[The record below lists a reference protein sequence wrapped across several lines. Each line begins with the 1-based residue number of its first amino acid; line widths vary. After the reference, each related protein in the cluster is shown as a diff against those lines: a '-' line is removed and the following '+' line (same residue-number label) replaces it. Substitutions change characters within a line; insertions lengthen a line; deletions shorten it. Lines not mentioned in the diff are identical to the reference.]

1 MKPNL
6 LRRLESLESIVEQTA
21 RPPFRLVDVLT
32 LEAAEREEYW
42 SGPEGEIAVL
52 TRIGVPV
59 QGESTGSIHT
69 VVIDLHSSSREKW
82 EATAGMDDDAL
93 EQVAILE
100 DQLRER
106 EERRREGAERERW
119 QREALQA
126 TLEQVPPAPANAYSP
141 KYDRG

>member
-59 QGESTGSIHT
+59 DSPTGSGIHT
-69 VVIDLHSSSREKW
+69 VIVDLGESSRDKW
-82 EATAGMDDDAL
+82 LATAGMDDDDL
-93 EQVAILE
+93 EAFEQRAILN
-100 DQLRER
+100 Q
-106 EERRREGAERERW
+106 
-119 QREALQA
+119 QRAGE
-126 TLEQVPPAPANAYSP
+126 TV
-141 KYDRG
+141 